1 MVREVGEGVC
11 PSEKCVR
18 RAKDVVT
25 HHLWETRNRR
35 SSHGLQVPVPGRSV
49 ERSVRR
55 VKERSALYLKE
66 RKKML
71 VGKEQRRWK
80 RGPTPPTPG
89 VRDKG

>member
-66 RKKML
+66 RRCWWGKSKGGGREDPLPAPL
-71 VGKEQRRWK
+71 V
-80 RGPTPPTPG
+80 
-89 VRDKG
+89 